1 MVKFYR
7 CSMSLIIGLALVLT
21 GCATQSYRGSTF
33 KVQPIPD
40 GNYNLKADN
49 LYFVLD
55 ASSSMGDDYKF
66 ETAREVIAHFNQTM
80 PEVDLQAAL
89 RSFGHDSAVASRAS
103 ANFYGLQNYSQAGL
117 GKGLEKIKKPGGI
130 SPLDRALKDAA
141 GDLKEV
147 NNRIAM
153 IIVSDGE
160 DMGAGPVNA
169 AKALKAAHGDRLCIY
184 TVQVGESQSGGA
196 LLYKVA
202 QAAGC
207 GRALTADQV
216 ASGADMNAFVKEV
229 LIAGMADS
237 DGDGVADD
245 KDRCPN
251 TPSGVQVDRIGC
263 PLDSDKDGVV
273 DYKDKC
279 PGTPR
284 GRAVDANGCPIPV
297 ATKSAEVTKAG
308 TWLYKDIQFET
319 NKWDLKQSSFATLNE
334 ITAALNAQPD
344 LRVEIQGHTDNTG
357 ARGYNLQLSD
367 KRAKSVRSYLAS
379 QGIAMSRMEAKGYGP
394 DRPIESN
401 STKEGRARNRRVEIK
416 PLQ

>member
-1 MVKFYR
+1 MVKQYR
-7 CSMSLIIGLALVLT
+7 WLMILVIGLTMVLA
-21 GCATQSYRGSTF
+21 GCATQSYRGTTF
-33 KVQPIPD
+33 KAQPIPD

-55 ASSSMGDDYKF
+55 ASSSMGDGFKF
-66 ETAREVIAHFNQTM
+66 ETARDVIAHFNQTM
-80 PEVDLQAAL
+80 PDVDLQTAL

-103 ANFYGLQNYSQAGL
+103 ASFYALQDHSQAGL
-117 GKGLEKIKKPGGI
+117 SEALKKVKKPGGF
-130 SPLDRALKDAA
+130 SPMDRALKDAA
-141 GDLKEV
+141 GDLKKV

-160 DMGAGPVNA
+160 DMGAGPLNA

-196 LLYKVA
+196 LLFKVA

-229 LIAGMADS
+229 LIAGIADS

-245 KDRCPN
+245 KDRCPD
-251 TPSGVQVDRIGC
+251 TPSGVKVDQIGC

-279 PGTPR
+279 PGTPI
-284 GRAVDANGCPIPV
+284 GRAVDAKGCPLPV

-319 NKWDLKQSSFATLNE
+319 NKWDLKQSSYATLNE
-334 ITAALNAQPD
+334 ITAALNAQPN
-344 LRVEIQGHTDNTG
+344 LRVEIQGHTDSIG
-357 ARGYNLQLSD
+357 ARGYNLQLSE
-367 KRAKSVRSYLAS
+367 KRAKSVRSYLES
-379 QGIAMSRMEAKGYGP
+379 QGIDFSRMEAKGYGP